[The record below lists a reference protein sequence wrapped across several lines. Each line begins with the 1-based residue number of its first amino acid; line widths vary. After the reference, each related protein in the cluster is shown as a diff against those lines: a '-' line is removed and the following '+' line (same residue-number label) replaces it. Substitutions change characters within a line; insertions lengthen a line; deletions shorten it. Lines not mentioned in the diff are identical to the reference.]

1 MKKTTIAGAMLA
13 TAVALAFT
21 ASLVSAEHTPSA
33 ATQAAQIKCLGANAC
48 KGQSACKTAT
58 SSNDC
63 KGKNSCAGKGY
74 IITAD
79 AKSCEAKGG
88 HVGKKAPMPGMM

>member
-21 ASLVSAEHTPSA
+21 GSAVNA
-33 ATQAAQIKCLGANAC
+33 ADTSTQPVQLKCLGANAC

-58 SSNDC
+58 NDC
-63 KGKNSCAGKGY
+63 QGKNSCKGKGY
-74 IITAD
+74 VVTTD
-79 AKSCEAKGG
+79 AKTCEAKGG
-88 HVGKKAPMPGMM
+88 HVGKKAPMPM

>member
-1 MKKTTIAGAMLA
+1 MLA

-21 ASLVSAEHTPSA
+21 GSVVNAADVPGASS
-33 ATQAAQIKCLGANAC
+33 QIKCLGGNAC

-63 KGKNSCAGKGY
+63 KGKNSCKGKGY
-74 IITAD
+74 VITAD
-79 AKSCEAKGG
+79 AKSCEALGG
-88 HVGKKAPMPGMM
+88 HVGKKAPMPGM

>member
-1 MKKTTIAGAMLA
+1 MNKTAIAGAMLA
-13 TAVALAFT
+13 TAVALAF
-21 ASLVSAEHTPSA
+21 SGNVVNA
-33 ATQAAQIKCLGANAC
+33 ADTSTQPGQIKCLGANAC

-63 KGKNSCAGKGY
+63 KGKNSCKGKGY
-74 IITAD
+74 VITAD

-88 HVGKKAPMPGMM
+88 HIGKKPPMPGM

>member
-1 MKKTTIAGAMLA
+1 MKTSTVAGAMIA

-21 ASLVSAEHTPSA
+21 ASGLNAADASPS
-33 ATQAAQIKCLGANAC
+33 TQAQQIKCLGANSC

-58 SSNDC
+58 NDC
-63 KGKNSCAGKGY
+63 QGKNSCAGKGY

-79 AKSCEAKGG
+79 AKSCQAKGG
-88 HVGKKAPMPGMM
+88 HVGKKAPMPM

>member
-1 MKKTTIAGAMLA
+1 MKTATVAGAMLA

-21 ASLVSAEHTPSA
+21 GIAVNAADAPSPSA
-33 ATQAAQIKCLGANAC
+33 QAAQIKCLGANAC

-58 SSNDC
+58 NDC
-63 KGKNSCAGKGY
+63 QGKNSCAGKGY

-88 HVGKKAPMPGMM
+88 HVGKKAPMAM